1 VPLDPKRKG
10 DIKVIAGATVAILL
24 VGGFIFAAMMVTT
37 RGGSGPQCGQL
48 NIGLAT
54 DVRNNLE
61 NGPYFQTGGGRCG
74 FTLALENDNIVAYK
88 VEQPSGCTALWKF
101 DHWECDGRRISAAKL
116 ARYPLSIQTVNDVD
130 TVVVNLG
137 SPAPSSTTTT
147 AATSTTVTSAP
158 VTPATVPG
166 PAR

>member
-24 VGGFIFAAMMVTT
+24 VGFFIFGAMMMTT

-74 FTLALENDNIVAYK
+74 FTLALENDNIVAYR

-101 DHWECDGRRISAAKL
+101 DHWECDGRRISSAKL
-116 ARYPLSIQTVNDVD
+116 AKYPLSIQTVNDVD

-137 SPAPSSTTTT
+137 SPAPTTTTT
-147 AATSTTVTSAP
+147 AAPSTTVSSAP
-158 VTPATVPG
+158 VTPATVTG